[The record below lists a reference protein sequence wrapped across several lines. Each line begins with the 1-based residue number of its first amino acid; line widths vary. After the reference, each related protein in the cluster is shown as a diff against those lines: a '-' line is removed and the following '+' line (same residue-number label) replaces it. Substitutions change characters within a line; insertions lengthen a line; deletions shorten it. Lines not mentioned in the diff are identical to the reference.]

1 MRGGEL
7 FWDFR
12 TFNPPISKLNWAN
25 EYAEKAELRD
35 NTLVTRNTYL
45 DVPVAWLGQ
54 QFFEEAEE
62 LRQTNERAYIHEYL
76 GQAIGTGG
84 DVFPNVSDMDMDVEV
99 DNGGNPC
106 PMWQTFDHIYN
117 GIDWGYARDPFR
129 FVKCHFDAKK
139 LDLYIYREYNTL
151 RARNEDVF
159 HVLYDELKLIDRDEQ
174 VIADSA
180 EEKSIA
186 DFKAYGAFIRGA
198 EKGPNSR
205 RYSMKWLQ
213 GLNHIYIDKRH
224 CPETYWEFV
233 NYEYEQDRDGNF
245 LSNYPDGNDH
255 GIDACIRH
263 NVEISTPL
271 GNIPIEKLQS
281 DGLVYAY
288 DVTSARVVETRY
300 TNCRIT
306 YMSAEIWNVELEDGL
321 VVECTYDHKIL
332 TSNRGYVRAFEL
344 NHLDSVVTTDWDV
357 RVTNI
362 WRTGVYDTVYDLEV
376 PEYHNFVLGNGV
388 VVHNCRYA
396 LNKYWARKG
405 N

>member
-1 MRGGEL
+1 MMKQSEHYRDIVRIHGCGVFVTECEELDQFTDAEIRKVLQSTMRGGEL

-25 EYAEKAELRD
+25 EYAEKAELRE

-117 GIDWGYARDPFR
+117 GIDWGYAKDPFR
-129 FVKCHFDAKK
+129 FVKMHFDAKH
-139 LDLYIYREYNTL
+139 LDLYIFREYSTL
-151 RARNEDVF
+151 RARNEEVF
-159 HVLYDELKLIDRDEQ
+159 HTLYDELKLIDRDEQ
-174 VIADSA
+174 VIGDSA
-180 EEKSIA
+180 EQKSID

-213 GLNHIYIDKRH
+213 GLKHIYIDKRH

-233 NYEYEQDRDGNF
+233 NYEYEQDKDGNF

-255 GIDACIRH
+255 CLVGDTLINTPNGLFRIEDL
-263 NVEISTPL
+263 VGTSGEI
-271 GNIPIEKLQS
+271 
-281 DGLVYAY
+281 YAY
-288 DVTSARVVETRY
+288 DIWLKEKVVAEY
-300 TNCRIT
+300 INCRQT
-306 YMSAEIWNVELEDGL
+306 FESAEIWEVELENG
-321 VVECTYDHKIL
+321 EIIQCTYDHPIL
-332 TSNRGYVRAFEL
+332 TSNRGYVKACDL
-344 NHLDSVVTTDWDV
+344 NADDDV
-357 RVTNI
+357 ICV
-362 WRTGVYDTVYDLEV
+362 
-376 PEYHNFVLGNGV
+376 
-388 VVHNCRYA
+388 
-396 LNKYWARKG
+396 
-405 N
+405 